1 MNDKSEQGSDDLAR
15 LLDYLPFVVVLFLV
29 ALIYYVWP
37 SHDHFGPV
45 YLSWI
50 NVGLLILLACAAFV
64 FGVRTI
70 ATREK
75 SEGLNLRTKLVTI
88 MVLMVL
94 LPSSILQITANQVI
108 TKGLD
113 VWFDV
118 RVDNLLDKAMN
129 LAQGFYA
136 DIEADMELSL
146 KQVISDNN
154 FPDLEPTPLGSLVL
168 NQYMEQLLTKYA
180 WEKLELFDASER
192 LIATVQGVERG
203 SKLNSLETQPISDA
217 GRLSIALHRYTIDH
231 VIREDGEYVIGYL
244 PLFAQ
249 RRLIGLFRAEVAL
262 PAEVTASARSIE
274 ADYRTYREL
283 DRHRQGIQ
291 QTFTHTL
298 MIAMILIVCVAGVL
312 ALVFARRLTAP
323 VEELASALEQ
333 VKAGDY
339 DAIVAVNSKD
349 ELGSL
354 AASFNS
360 MIERLKYNMATLT
373 ETQGELTG
381 ALVSSRQRQYV
392 LENLLAKLHSGVILL
407 DSSGEIRLMNETCK
421 KLLLLPEHKGDKR
434 SIYDF
439 SEVHIKPVLDFF
451 AVLQTQDLQDLQHEL
466 MITHGLQTVKLLAR
480 GTLLG
485 SEEDVFSG
493 WLLVFD
499 DITQLAEAQKHR
511 AWAEVAQRL
520 AHEIK
525 NPLTPIKLSTERVR
539 RRFRDQVDD
548 VTVFD
553 TCTDA
558 VINQVER
565 LQRLLADFSDLA
577 TLPKP
582 SMEEVSIATLL
593 QELRELYSPYPS
605 LTFEGLPKGKVYCD
619 PDQIRQVLINLI
631 DNALATKA
639 HVRVYVE
646 ITDEQTRFFVQD
658 EGEGID
664 ENAKEHIF
672 EPYFSTKK
680 DGSGLGLAIA
690 QRITEEHHGQLQL
703 LSASAPTRFCMWL
716 PNVQQTQGE
725 KGEDA

>member
-1 MNDKSEQGSDDLAR
+1 
-15 LLDYLPFVVVLFLV
+15 
-29 ALIYYVWP
+29 
-37 SHDHFGPV
+37 
-45 YLSWI
+45 
-50 NVGLLILLACAAFV
+50 
-64 FGVRTI
+64 
-70 ATREK
+70 
-75 SEGLNLRTKLVTI
+75 
-88 MVLMVL
+88 
-94 LPSSILQITANQVI
+94 
-108 TKGLD
+108 
-113 VWFDV
+113 
-118 RVDNLLDKAMN
+118 DNLKTLP
-129 LAQGFYA
+129 
-136 DIEADMELSL
+136 
-146 KQVISDNN
+146 V
-154 FPDLEPTPLGSLVL
+154 
-168 NQYMEQLLTKYA
+168 
-180 WEKLELFDASER
+180 
-192 LIATVQGVERG
+192 
-203 SKLNSLETQPISDA
+203 SDA
-217 GRLSIALHRYTIDH
+217 GRLSIALGRYTIDH
-231 VIREDGEYVIGYL
+231 HTHKDSEYVVGYL
-244 PLFAQ
+244 PLFSQ
-249 RRLIGLFRAEVAL
+249 RRLIGLFRAEVEL
-262 PAEVTASARSIE
+262 PPEITASARSIE
-274 ADYRTYREL
+274 ADYRKYREL

-291 QTFTHTL
+291 QTFMHTL
-298 MIAMILIVCVAGVL
+298 MIAMMLIVCVAGML
-312 ALVFARRLTAP
+312 ALVFARKLTAP

-333 VKAGDY
+333 VKAGDF
-339 DAIVAVNSKD
+339 DVVVPTNSSD

-354 AASFNS
+354 AESFNS
-360 MIERLKYNMATLT
+360 MIARLKYNMDTLT
-373 ETQGELTG
+373 ETQTELTS

-407 DSSGEIRLMNETCK
+407 DATGEIRLMNDTCK
-421 KLLLLPEHKGDKR
+421 TLLMLPKHKENKG

-439 SEVHIKPVLDFF
+439 SEVHLKPILGFF
-451 AVLQTQDLQDLQHEL
+451 ETLQTQDLQDLQHEIV
-466 MITHGLQTVKLLAR
+466 ITYGLQTVKILAR

-485 SEEDVFSG
+485 GQHDVFSG

-548 VTVFD
+548 VKVFD

-582 SMEEVSIATLL
+582 DMEVVSIATLL
-593 QELRELYSPYPS
+593 QELKELYSPYHN
-605 LTFEGLPKGKVYCD
+605 LTFEGMPKGQVYCD

-646 ITDEQTRFFVQD
+646 IVDEQTRFFVQD
-658 EGEGID
+658 EGSGID
-664 ENAKEHIF
+664 ENAREHIF
-672 EPYFSTKK
+672 APYFSTKK

-716 PNVQQTQGE
+716 PNVENHRSKEG
-725 KGEDA
+725 DA

>member
-1 MNDKSEQGSDDLAR
+1 MPENKRLGYILR
-15 LLDYLPFVVVLFLV
+15 LLPFAVVFFL
-29 ALIYYVWP
+29 AGLIFYIWP
-37 SHDHFGPV
+37 SEDHFGPV
-45 YLSWI
+45 YLNWI
-50 NVGLLILLACAAFV
+50 NIGLLLLLAFVAFV
-64 FGVRTI
+64 FGIRTF
-70 ATREK
+70 ATQQK
-75 SEGLNLRTKLVTI
+75 STELNLRTKFVTI

-94 LPSSILQITANQVI
+94 LPSAILQVTANQVI

-113 VWFDV
+113 IWFDV
-118 RVDNLLDKAMN
+118 RVDTLLDRALN

-136 DIEADMELSL
+136 DIESDMELSL

-154 FPDLEPTPLGSLVL
+154 FPDLAPTPLGSMVL
-168 NQYMEQLLTKYA
+168 NRYMEQLLTKYD
-180 WEKLELFDASER
+180 WDRLELFDASER
-192 LIATVQGVERG
+192 LIATVQGVQPG
-203 SKLNSLETQPISDA
+203 SSLNNLKTMPVSDA
-217 GRLSIALHRYTIDH
+217 GRLSIALGRYTLDH
-231 VIREDGEYVIGYL
+231 HVHENREYVVGYL

-249 RRLIGLFRAEVAL
+249 RRLIGLFRAEVEL
-262 PAEVTASARSIE
+262 PPEITASARSIE
-274 ADYRTYREL
+274 ADYRKYREL

-291 QTFTHTL
+291 QTFMHTL

-323 VEELASALEQ
+323 VEELATALEQ
-333 VKAGDY
+333 VKAGDL
-339 DAIVAVNSKD
+339 DVEVSVKSKD

-354 AASFNS
+354 AESFNS
-360 MIERLKYNMATLT
+360 MIERLKYNMDTLT
-373 ETQGELTG
+373 ETQSELTS

-407 DSSGEIRLMNETCK
+407 DAAGEIRLMNETCK
-421 KLLLLPEHKGDKR
+421 TLLMLPDHKKNKG

-439 SEVHIKPVLDFF
+439 SEAHLKPILDFF
-451 AVLQTQDLQDLQHEL
+451 EILQTQSLQDLQNEIV
-466 MITHGLQTVKLLAR
+466 ITYGLQTVKILAR

-485 SEEDVFSG
+485 GQNDVFSG

-539 RRFRDQVDD
+539 RRFREQVDD
-548 VTVFD
+548 VKVFD

-582 SMEEVSIATLL
+582 KMEMVSIATLL
-593 QELRELYSPYPS
+593 QELRELYSPYHN
-605 LTFEGLPKGKVYCD
+605 LAFEGMPQGQVYCD

-646 ITDEQTRFFVQD
+646 VTDEQVRFFVQD
-658 EGEGID
+658 EGSGID
-664 ENAKEHIF
+664 EKTQEHIF

-716 PNVQQTQGE
+716 PKVSNHRS
-725 KGEDA
+725 KEDEA

>member
-1 MNDKSEQGSDDLAR
+1 MTEIPKPQDER
-15 LLDYLPFVVVLFLV
+15 LTYVLRFLPFAVVILLA
-29 ALIYYVWP
+29 ALIFYVWP
-37 SHDHFGPV
+37 SEDQYGPV
-45 YLSWI
+45 YLNWI
-50 NVGLLILLACAAFV
+50 NIGLLLLVAFIAFV
-64 FGVRTI
+64 FGIRSFS
-70 ATREK
+70 TRQE
-75 SEGLNLRTKLVTI
+75 SAGLNLRTKLITV

-94 LPSSILQITANQVI
+94 LPSAILQITANQVI

-118 RVDNLLDKAMN
+118 RVDTLLDKAMN

-136 DIEADMELSL
+136 DLESDMELSL
-146 KQVISDNN
+146 KQVISDDS
-154 FPDLEPTPLGSLVL
+154 FPDLAPTPLGSMVL
-168 NQYMEQLLTKYA
+168 NQYMEQLLTKHG
-180 WEKLELFDASER
+180 WDRLELFDASER
-192 LIATVQGVERG
+192 LVATVQGVRPG
-203 SKLNSLETQPISDA
+203 SSLDNLKTLPVSDA
-217 GRLSIALHRYTIDH
+217 GRLSIALGRYTIDH
-231 VIREDGEYVIGYL
+231 HTHKDSEYVVGYL
-244 PLFAQ
+244 PLFSQ
-249 RRLIGLFRAEVAL
+249 RRLIGLFRAEVEL
-262 PAEVTASARSIE
+262 PPEITASARSIE
-274 ADYRTYREL
+274 ADYRKYREL

-291 QTFTHTL
+291 QTFMHTL
-298 MIAMILIVCVAGVL
+298 MIAMILIVCVAGML
-312 ALVFARRLTAP
+312 ALVFARKLTAP

-333 VKAGDY
+333 VKAGDF
-339 DAIVAVNSKD
+339 DVVVPTNSSD

-354 AASFNS
+354 AESFNS
-360 MIERLKYNMATLT
+360 MIARLKYNMDTLT
-373 ETQGELTG
+373 ETQTELTS

-407 DSSGEIRLMNETCK
+407 DATGEIRLMNDTCK
-421 KLLLLPEHKGDKR
+421 TLLMLPKHKENKG

-439 SEVHIKPVLDFF
+439 SEVHLKPILGFF
-451 AVLQTQDLQDLQHEL
+451 ETLQTQDLQDLQHEIV
-466 MITHGLQTVKLLAR
+466 ITYGLQTVKILAR

-485 SEEDVFSG
+485 GQHDVFSG

-548 VTVFD
+548 VKVFD

-582 SMEEVSIATLL
+582 DMEVVSIATLL
-593 QELRELYSPYPS
+593 QELKELYSPYHN
-605 LTFEGLPKGKVYCD
+605 LTFEGMPKGQVYCD

-646 ITDEQTRFFVQD
+646 IVDEQTRFFVQD
-658 EGEGID
+658 EGSGID
-664 ENAKEHIF
+664 ENAREHIF
-672 EPYFSTKK
+672 APYFSTKK

-716 PNVQQTQGE
+716 PNVENHRSKEG
-725 KGEDA
+725 DA